1 MCAGTGI
8 IITGAITITGV
19 AGTTAATGAG
29 TIAAIGGGTIT
40 TIITAIGEGAS
51 AVILFAD

>member
-19 AGTTAATGAG
+19 AGTT
-29 TIAAIGGGTIT
+29 AAIGGGTIT